1 MSQKTVLSVD
11 DNPIDLMINNK
22 TIERYDGAISV
33 FKAASAQEALR
44 MLQDGSCEPNC
55 LLLDIKMPGM
65 DGFEFL
71 DALKEAGLKVDF
83 GIHMLSSSI
92 DPSDLENAENN
103 SLVKTYIE
111 KPLNID
117 KLKAISL

>member
-1 MSQKTVLSVD
+1 MPTKTVLLVD

-22 TIERYDGAISV
+22 TIERYNGEIGVVKAMGA
-33 FKAASAQEALR
+33 KEALT
-44 MLQDGSCEPNC
+44 MLTNGDCKPTC

-71 DALKEAGLKVDF
+71 EALKDSGLKVEF

-92 DPSDLENAENN
+92 DPADLENAEANPLVN
-103 SLVKTYIE
+103 SYIE

-117 KLKAISL
+117 KLKEIDL